1 VEAFGVSFKADIRK
15 LQLSTSMGRTA
26 LYAAQTSFGD
36 MTLIV

>member
-1 VEAFGVSFKADIRK
+1 MEALGVSFKADIRR
-15 LQLSTSMGRTA
+15 LQLSASLGSTA